1 MKPEEM
7 NGDVINLTLFRRYM
21 ERWLEQRDDVVTSA
35 TYLMHLLDPTA
46 NGLPIEIYF
55 FLKQKEW
62 KAYEHHLAEIMEW
75 TYALLPKF
83 GLKIYQRI

>member
-1 MKPEEM
+1 MVTNATFLM
-7 NGDVINLTLFRRYM
+7 RQ
-21 ERWLEQRDDVVTSA
+21 LE
-35 TYLMHLLDPTA
+35 PTE

-62 KAYEHHLAEIMEW
+62 KAYEHHLAAIMEW
-75 TYALLPKF
+75 MYALVPMF

>member
-1 MKPEEM
+1 
-7 NGDVINLTLFRRYM
+7 
-21 ERWLEQRDDVVTSA
+21 
-35 TYLMHLLDPTA
+35 MHLLDPTA